1 MDLFERVFVGL
12 CSLDEAVNTECRDD
26 ANCGEY
32 NVFNRFHKVL
42 LEIFS
47 VKIFVFLKK
56 VKWYF

>member
-12 CSLDEAVNTECRDD
+12 CSLDEAVNAECRDD

-42 LEIFS
+42 LDS
-47 VKIFVFLKK
+47 FL
-56 VKWYF
+56 

>member
-12 CSLDEAVNTECRDD
+12 CSLDEAVNAECRDD